1 MNGNIG
7 GKVPIGECKAT
18 VVYMSGYLP
27 GAAPEKSPILSPV
40 PVRLPAAVHGGD
52 SWKDVCGGGCG
63 FAMAISEK
71 GKLITWGSTDDE
83 GQSYV
88 ASGKHGETP
97 ELFPLPTEAPVVQAS
112 SGWAH
117 CAVVTEAGEA
127 FTWGWKECIPSKDP
141 VGKQQS
147 GSSEQVSQPSQGS
160 NAASGM
166 TLQNETRKVG
176 EDSVKRRRVSTA
188 KDETEGHTSGGDF
201 FATAPSLVS
210 VGLGVRITSVATG
223 GRHTLA
229 LSVSDIGQ
237 IWGWG
242 YGGEGQLGLGS
253 RIKMVSSPHL
263 IPCLE
268 SIGSG
273 KERSF
278 ILHQGGTTTT
288 STQVSR
294 EPGRYIKAISCG
306 GRHSAAITDAG
317 GLITF
322 GWGLYGQCGH
332 GNTNDQ
338 LRPMAVSSMKSV
350 RMESVAA
357 GLWHTICISS
367 DGKVYAFG
375 GNQFGQLGTGTDHAE
390 ILPRLLGGQNLEGKY
405 AKAVSCGAR
414 HSAVLAEDGQL
425 LCWGWN
431 KYGQLGLGDTND
443 RSIPTQVQL
452 DGCRLRK
459 VACGWWHTLLLAD
472 IPT

>member
-1 MNGNIG
+1 MNGNNNG
-7 GKVPIGECKAT
+7 VSAPIEK

-27 GAAPEKSPILSPV
+27 GASPEKSPILSHV
-40 PVRLPAAVHGGD
+40 PVRLPASVNGGD

-63 FAMAISEK
+63 FAMAISEN
-71 GKLITWGSTDDE
+71 GKLITWGSCDDE

-97 ELFPLPTEAPVVQAS
+97 EPFPLPTEAPVMQAS
-112 SGWAH
+112 AGWAH

-127 FTWGWKECIPSKDP
+127 FTWGWKECIPSKD
-141 VGKQQS
+141 VGGKQQS
-147 GSSEQVSQPSQGS
+147 GLSEQVSPVLSQGT
-160 NAASGM
+160 NASSG
-166 TLQNETRKVG
+166 QNENRKVG
-176 EDSVKRRRVSTA
+176 EEPVKRRRVSTV
-188 KDETEGHTSGGDF
+188 KDETEGLTSGEDY
-201 FATAPSLVS
+201 FATTPSLVS

-229 LSVSDIGQ
+229 LSDVGQ
-237 IWGWG
+237 VWGWG

-253 RIKMVSSPHL
+253 RIKMVSAPHL
-263 IPCLE
+263 IPFLE
-268 SIGSG
+268 SPSSG
-273 KERSF
+273 EERSF
-278 ILHQGGTTTT
+278 VLHQGTATT
-288 STQVSR
+288 SRV
-294 EPGRYIKAISCG
+294 PGQYIKAISCG

-338 LRPMAVSSMKSV
+338 LRPMAVSEV
-350 RMESVAA
+350 QNVQMESVAA
-357 GLWHTICISS
+357 GLWHTVCISS
-367 DGKVYAFG
+367 DGKVFAFG

-390 ILPRLLGGQNLEGKY
+390 TIPRLLDGQNMENKH
-405 AKAVSCGAR
+405 AVAVSCGAR
-414 HSAVLAEDGQL
+414 HSAVLADDGQL

-431 KYGQLGLGDTND
+431 KYGQLGLGDTID
-443 RSIPTQVQL
+443 RNIPTQVQF

-472 IPT
+472 SPT

>member
-1 MNGNIG
+1 MES
-7 GKVPIGECKAT
+7 KVT

-40 PVRLPAAVHGGD
+40 PVRLPATAVHGGD

-63 FAMAISEK
+63 FAMAISEN
-71 GKLITWGSTDDE
+71 GKLITWGSSDDE

-97 ELFPLPTEAPVVQAS
+97 EPFPLPTEAPVKQAS

-117 CAVVTEAGEA
+117 CAVVTEVGEA
-127 FTWGWKECIPSKDP
+127 FTWGWKECIPSKDLGG
-141 VGKQQS
+141 GKQQS
-147 GSSEQVSQPSQGS
+147 GLSEQGS
-160 NAASGM
+160 NAASSGVS
-166 TLQNETRKVG
+166 LQDESRKVG
-176 EDSVKRRRVSTA
+176 EEPVKRRRVSTA
-188 KDETEGHTSGGDF
+188 KDETEGHTSGLDF
-201 FATAPSLVS
+201 FATTPSLVS

-229 LSVSDIGQ
+229 LSDIGQ
-237 IWGWG
+237 VWGWG

-253 RIKMVSSPHL
+253 RVKTVSSPHL

-268 SIGSG
+268 LPGPG

-278 ILHQGGTTTT
+278 ISQQGEATT

-294 EPGRYIKAISCG
+294 VPGQYIKAISCG

-317 GLITF
+317 ELITF

-338 LRPMAVSSMKSV
+338 LRPMAVSTVQNV

-367 DGKVYAFG
+367 DGKVFAFG

-390 ILPRLLGGQNLEGKY
+390 TIPRLLDGQNLESKH
-405 AKAVSCGAR
+405 ARVVSCGAR
-414 HSAVLAEDGQL
+414 HSAVLAEDGRL

-431 KYGQLGLGDTND
+431 KYGQLGLGDTID
-443 RSIPTQVQL
+443 RNIPTQVQL
-452 DGCRLRK
+452 DVCRLRK

-472 IPT
+472 SPT